1 MDYAKQDRLLRGLRG
16 GDGQY
21 ELPLGEGLSVRVSS
35 KSARTLYLRVKIN
48 GKGQRIN
55 LGAYPAVTLKDA
67 HNKALTLRA
76 EIKEGRDPR
85 LEARRAKHGTH
96 APATVVEAVERYVL
110 EHARV
115 KQRTE
120 WAKESERLLRLEVLP
135 KIGSY
140 PLAQLRRSDVA
151 GLIARKAEAVRRAG
165 YTGIVA
171 NRLSAVVSRFIRF
184 CADYGWLDAS
194 LGLRLPKPATE
205 RSRDRNLSV
214 SELALVWRALSESR
228 TGQGPCLPV
237 YAKVLALLMLTGWR
251 VTEITRITP
260 SRIDRHKRSITLT
273 NAKNKA
279 SQRKVLLPPMAWSIL
294 EAELSNRS
302 ELDDEELIFKLPKGG
317 EIPENEVSRATR
329 RLVMALEMVAWTPRD
344 LRRSVVS
351 LMAELGVDG
360 DVRRRITGHVATDIH
375 GRVYDR
381 SQRLQDGLN
390 ALRRVETAI
399 QAEVMKQ
406 SSSDHGNVTLINQR

>member
-1 MDYAKQDRLLRGLRG
+1 VDFAKQDRLLRGLKGKDRP
-16 GDGQY
+16 Y
-21 ELPLGEGLSVRVSS
+21 ERPLGDGLSVRVTAN
-35 KSARTLYLRVKIN
+35 SARTLYLRVKIN
-48 GKGQRIN
+48 RKAQRIN

-67 HNKALTLRA
+67 YDKSLALRA
-76 EIKEGRDPR
+76 EIKQGRDPR
-85 LEARRAKHGTH
+85 LEGRRAKFGTNT
-96 APATVVEAVERYVL
+96 PTTVAEAIERYVT

-120 WAKESERLLRLEVLP
+120 WAKESERLLRIEVLP

-140 PLAQLRRSDVA
+140 PLVQLNRSDLA
-151 GLIARKAEAVRRAG
+151 NLIARKAEAVRKAG
-165 YTGIVA
+165 YSGIVA

-214 SELALVWRALSESR
+214 RDLALVWSGLLNVRA
-228 TGQGPCLPV
+228 GQGSCLPV
-237 YAKVLALLMLTGWR
+237 YGKVLSLLMLTGWR
-251 VTEITRITP
+251 VTEITRLTP
-260 SRIDRHKRSITLT
+260 SRIDRNERSIVLIE
-273 NAKNKA
+273 AKNKA
-279 SQRKVLLPPMAWSIL
+279 SQRKVLLPPLAWSVL
-294 EAELSNRS
+294 DTELTNRT
-302 ELDDEELIFKLPKGG
+302 EIDDTDLIFQLPKGG

-329 RLVMALEMVAWTPRD
+329 KVVTALGMVPWTPRD

-351 LMAELGVDG
+351 LMAELGIDG

-381 SQRLQDGLN
+381 SQRLHDGLD
-390 ALRRVETAI
+390 ALRRVEAAI
-399 QAEVMKQ
+399 LAEVSKQ
-406 SSSDHGNVTLINQR
+406 SASDHANVIPIAKR